1 MPHVFVSPKPGIL
14 ASKELEKKISDTL
27 ASEIGPIAK
36 PGRVWIVPDMPKTRS
51 GKIMRRVL
59 GAIATGQ
66 DTGDVTTLAN
76 PQIVEDIKKLY

>member
-1 MPHVFVSPKPGIL
+1 MRIIRTEKQKDNFAKYLYDI
-14 ASKELEKKISDTL
+14 SKIII
-27 ASEIGPIAK
+27 AVMVIGPIAK
-36 PGRVWIVPDMPKTRS
+36 PGRVWIVQDMPKTRS

-76 PQIVEDIKKLY
+76 PQIVEEIKKLY